1 MCVAMA
7 RRPLSSARESIGDRV
22 ARLAWTGR
30 VVPLLLLGAFA
41 GCGGSAPKPTGAQQA
56 SLAADNPAQEP
67 APPVPH
73 PSEQQIPESG
83 WSWLR
88 VATTEPGYFV
98 FLNDVPAR
106 FEDGEYARTPCE
118 VRVPKGVWS
127 VALSKQGRGDIE
139 REWSLAEDVDWRVE
153 TDPDPQSHAGSA
165 VYARVTQPLFRL
177 PVGSGE
183 LLRTLNSSS
192 READPFVTPDGLT
205 IWYVSNRP
213 EGQGVYSAAR
223 SSVYHH
229 FGTPTLLTL
238 SRGEEE
244 VASPC
249 QSADGLTVAYA
260 EPSRGRAWS
269 VTRASP
275 LAAFD
280 ERSPLNFDPDQRE
293 GWPSLQLSP
302 DGLRLYW
309 LRELNGETVTRAA
322 VRKDSTGKFGPAL
335 DYPLPGGHPCLSAD
349 GLRHYWVEDSRVMR
363 VRRGSLRDGF
373 GEAEELA
380 NLPGEELSLDR
391 ARRSWWISEDERWLY
406 VASAGD
412 LWVFRLA
419 DDPGWRTA
427 LIAKV
432 WDGKEKPK
440 PADPFE
446 IDSKMSFFTG
456 PSAESS
462 TPTMEVP
469 PYAEHF
475 AKLRDLLKAREVD
488 TAEALANEAA
498 DQPELKELQDLI
510 AWDLEL
516 VADCQHLI
524 ALAEARC
531 ANLEPGSPVRVGR
544 SQLAFEKLEAG
555 KLFLKSPTVTVE
567 KSLRELDSDD
577 LIRLAI
583 VDTKSMTDD
592 DARAVVAWLLS
603 CGGTPA
609 VTDLW
614 KRLAPKQ
621 FDEFQQRAAG
631 RLVRLAKIEIAA
643 KKPDVA
649 VPRLTEA
656 LSLAPDGPWADRA
669 RGARDSLFESPE
681 WKPIGSRTWTMN
693 EPGLFEAD
701 GSRAENSYIASTKT
715 YGSFE
720 LRMDWRVFGKTG
732 QGGIYF
738 HEPNTRRP
746 ARGAK
751 KVHLAN
757 DGDVD
762 DLDVYSTG
770 SLFGETAP
778 TKKVRPRTGEDEW
791 NTFVLR
797 VVKGRVSAWIND
809 EQVLETT
816 TGNSPD
822 TTGRVLLDGVAGGI
836 VYRDVLL
843 YEVSPTTDLT
853 AQPTR

>member
-1 MCVAMA
+1 MRDFVAALA
-7 RRPLSSARESIGDRV
+7 RNGC
-22 ARLAWTGR
+22 LAS
-30 VVPLLLLGAFA
+30 LLLLSAVA
-41 GCGGSAPKPTGAQQA
+41 GCGDSTSKENPAQQA
-56 SLAADNPAQEP
+56 SQAADNPSQEA

-73 PSEQQIPESG
+73 PSEQEIPESG
-83 WSWLR
+83 WSSLR
-88 VATTEPGYFV
+88 VTTTEPGYFV
-98 FLNDVPAR
+98 FLDDVPAR
-106 FEDGEYARTPCE
+106 FEDGEYAKTPCE

-127 VALSKQGRGDIE
+127 VALSKQGRGDVE

-153 TDPDPQSHAGSA
+153 ADPDPQSHVAAA

-177 PVGSGE
+177 PVGTGE

-192 READPFVTPDGLT
+192 READPCVTPDGLT
-205 IWYVSNRP
+205 MWYVSNRP

-260 EPSRGRAWS
+260 EAARGRAWS
-269 VTRASP
+269 VTRDSP
-275 LAAFD
+275 LGPF
-280 ERSPLNFDPDQRE
+280 ENRQPLNFDPDQRE
-293 GWPSLQLSP
+293 RWPSLQLSP

-309 LRELNGETVTRAA
+309 LRERDGQTVTRAA
-322 VRKDSTGKFGPAL
+322 VRKDSTGRFGQPL

-349 GLRHYWVEDSRVMR
+349 GLRHYWVEGSRIMR
-363 VRRGSLRDGF
+363 ARRGSLRDGF

-380 NLPGEELSLDR
+380 SLPSEELSLDP

-412 LWVFRLA
+412 LSVFRLA
-419 DDPGWRTA
+419 EDPGWRTA
-427 LIAKV
+427 LMAKI

-440 PADPFE
+440 PVDPFE
-446 IDSKMSFFTG
+446 IDPKMSFFTS

-462 TPTMEVP
+462 APTMEVP
-469 PYAEHF
+469 PYAEYS
-475 AKLRDLLKAREVD
+475 AKLRDLLKGRDLSA
-488 TAEALANEAA
+488 AEMLANEAA
-498 DQPELKELQDLI
+498 DRPELKDMQDLI
-510 AWDLEL
+510 AWDREL
-516 VADCQHLI
+516 VADCRHLV
-524 ALAEARC
+524 ALAEVRC
-531 ANLEPGSPVRVGR
+531 AGLEPGSPVRVGR
-544 SQLAFEKLEAG
+544 SQLAFEKLEDG
-555 KLFLKSPTVTVE
+555 KLFLKSPTGTVE
-567 KSLRELDSDD
+567 KSLQELDSDD

-583 VDTKSMTDD
+583 TDTKSMTDD

-614 KRLAPKQ
+614 KRLASEPYE
-621 FDEFQQRAAG
+621 EFQQRTAG
-631 RLVRLAKIEIAA
+631 RLVRLAEIEIAA
-643 KKPDVA
+643 GKFDLA
-649 VPRLTEA
+649 VPRLAEA
-656 LSLAPDGPWADRA
+656 LSLVPEGPWADRA
-669 RGARDSLFESPE
+669 HEARNSLFESPE
-681 WKPIGSRTWTMN
+681 WKPVGARDWAMN
-693 EPGLFEAD
+693 EPGLFAAD
-701 GSRAENSYIASTKT
+701 VSRAENSYIASTKT

-720 LRMDWRVFGKTG
+720 LRMDWRVLGKTG
-732 QGGIYF
+732 QGGVYF
-738 HEPNTRRP
+738 HEPNARRP

-757 DGDVD
+757 DGEVD

-778 TKKVRPRTGEDEW
+778 TKKVRPRTGELEW

-797 VVKGRVSAWIND
+797 VDKGRVSAWING
-809 EQVLETT
+809 ELVLETT

-836 VYRDVLL
+836 VYRNVLL
-843 YEVSPTTDLT
+843 YEVFPTTDSS
-853 AQPTR
+853 AQPAR

>member
-1 MCVAMA
+1 MRNV
-7 RRPLSSARESIGDRV
+7 V
-22 ARLAWTGR
+22 ARQGR
-30 VVPLLLLGAFA
+30 KGRFVSLLLLGAVA
-41 GCGGSAPKPTGAQQA
+41 GCGDSTSKQNPVQQA
-56 SLAADNPAQEP
+56 SKAADNPSQE
-67 APPVPH
+67 ATPPVPH
-73 PSEQQIPESG
+73 PTEVETPESG

-88 VATTEPGYFV
+88 VSTTEPGYFV
-98 FLNDVPAR
+98 FLNDIPAR

-127 VALSKQGRGDIE
+127 VALSKHGRGDIE

-153 TDPDPQSHAGSA
+153 TNPDPQSHVAAA

-192 READPFVTPDGLT
+192 READPCVTPDGLT

-260 EPSRGRAWS
+260 EPARGRAWS
-269 VTRASP
+269 VTRESP

-280 ERSPLNFDPDQRE
+280 VRKPLNFDPDQRE
-293 GWPSLQLSP
+293 RWPSLQLSP

-309 LRELNGETVTRAA
+309 LRDRDGQTVTRAA
-322 VRKDSTGKFGPAL
+322 VRKDSAGKFGAAL

-349 GLRHYWVEDSRVMR
+349 GLRHYWVEGSRVMR
-363 VRRGSLRDGF
+363 ARRGSLRDGF
-373 GEAEELA
+373 GAAEELA
-380 NLPGEELSLDR
+380 SFPSDELSLDP

-406 VASAGD
+406 VANAGD
-412 LWVFRLA
+412 LRVMRLVE
-419 DDPGWRTA
+419 DPGWRTS

-446 IDSKMSFFTG
+446 INPRMSFFTS
-456 PSAESS
+456 PSAEPATVSD
-462 TPTMEVP
+462 VP
-469 PYAEHF
+469 PYAELW
-475 AKLRDLLKAREVD
+475 AKLRDVLKARD
-488 TAEALANEAA
+488 LSKAETLVNEAA
-498 DQPELKELQDLI
+498 DRPELKAMQDLI
-510 AWDLEL
+510 AWDREL
-516 VADCQHLI
+516 VADCQHLV
-524 ALAEARC
+524 ALAEGRC
-531 ANLEPGSPVRVGR
+531 ANLEPGSPVRIGR
-544 SQLAFEKLEAG
+544 SQLPFEKWEDG
-555 KLFLKSPTVTVE
+555 KLFLKSPNGTVE
-567 KSLRELDSDD
+567 KPLLELDSDD
-577 LIRLAI
+577 LIRLA
-583 VDTKSMTDD
+583 VTDTKSMADED
-592 DARAVVAWLLS
+592 VRSVVAWLLS

-621 FDEFQQRAAG
+621 FDEFQQRTAG
-631 RLVRLAKIEIAA
+631 RLVRLAEIEIAA
-643 KKPDVA
+643 KRPDAA

-656 LSLAPDGPWADRA
+656 LSLTSDGPWAERA
-669 RGARDSLFESPE
+669 RDARNSLFESPG
-681 WKPIGSRTWTMN
+681 WKPIGARIWTMN
-693 EPGLFEAD
+693 EPGLFAAD
-701 GSRAENSYIASTKT
+701 GSRAENSHLASAKA

-732 QGGIYF
+732 QGGVYF
-738 HEPNTRRP
+738 QEPNTRRP

-757 DGDVD
+757 DGDMT
-762 DLDVYSTG
+762 DLDLYSTG

-778 TKKVRPRTGEDEW
+778 SKKVRLRTGNDDW
-791 NTFVLR
+791 NTFVLQ

-836 VYRDVLL
+836 IYRNVLL
-843 YEVSPTTDLT
+843 YEVSPTTDSSV
-853 AQPTR
+853 QPSR

>member
-1 MCVAMA
+1 MA
-7 RRPLSSARESIGDRV
+7 RRSLSSARKSMRDFV
-22 ARLAWTGR
+22 ARLARNGCF
-30 VVPLLLLGAFA
+30 VSLLLLSAVA
-41 GCGGSAPKPTGAQQA
+41 GCADSTSKQNSAQQA
-56 SLAADNPAQEP
+56 SKAADNPSQE
-67 APPVPH
+67 ATPPVPH
-73 PSEQQIPESG
+73 PTEVETPESG

-88 VATTEPGYFV
+88 VSTTEPGYFV
-98 FLNDVPAR
+98 FLDDVPAR

-127 VALSKQGRGDIE
+127 VALSKHGRGDIE

-153 TDPDPQSHAGSA
+153 TDPDPQSHVAAA

-192 READPFVTPDGLT
+192 READPCVTPDGLT

-260 EPSRGRAWS
+260 EPARGRAWS
-269 VTRASP
+269 VTRESP
-275 LAAFD
+275 LAPF
-280 ERSPLNFDPDQRE
+280 ENRQPLNFDPDQRE
-293 GWPSLQLSP
+293 RWPSLQLSP

-309 LRELNGETVTRAA
+309 LRELDGETITRAA
-322 VRKDSTGKFGPAL
+322 VRKNPSGRFAQPL

-349 GLRHYWVEDSRVMR
+349 GLRHYWVEGSRVMR
-363 VRRGSLRDGF
+363 ARRGSLRDGF
-373 GEAEELA
+373 GEGEELA
-380 NLPGEELSLDR
+380 NLPSEELSLDP

-412 LWVFRLA
+412 LWAIRLVE
-419 DDPGWRTA
+419 DPGWRTS
-427 LIAKV
+427 LMAKI

-440 PADPFE
+440 PVDPFE
-446 IDSKMSFFTG
+446 IDPKMSFFTG
-456 PSAESS
+456 PSVESS
-462 TPTMEVP
+462 APTMNVP

-475 AKLRDLLKAREVD
+475 AKLRDLLKGRNLSA
-488 TAEALANEAA
+488 AEMLANEAA
-498 DQPELKELQDLI
+498 DRPELKDMQDLI
-510 AWDLEL
+510 AWDRDL

-531 ANLEPGSPVRVGR
+531 AKLEPGSPVRVGR
-544 SQLAFEKLEAG
+544 SQLAFEKLEDG
-555 KLFLKSPTVTVE
+555 RLFLKSPTGTVE
-567 KSLRELDSDD
+567 KSLHELDSDD
-577 LIRLAI
+577 LIRLAA
-583 VDTKSMTDD
+583 VDTKSMTDE

-614 KRLAPKQ
+614 RRLASKPYA
-621 FDEFQQRAAG
+621 EFQQRMAG
-631 RLVRLAKIEIAA
+631 RLVRLAEIEIVAG
-643 KKPDVA
+643 KFDLA
-649 VPRLTEA
+649 VPRLAEA
-656 LSLAPDGPWADRA
+656 LSLAPEGPWADRA
-669 RGARDSLFESPE
+669 LKARNSLFESPE
-681 WKPIGSRTWTMN
+681 WKPVGARKWTMN
-693 EPGLFEAD
+693 EPGLFAAD
-701 GSRAENSYIASTKT
+701 GNRAENSYLASTKT

-720 LRMDWRVFGKTG
+720 LRMDWRVLGKTG
-732 QGGIYF
+732 QGGVYF

-778 TKKVRPRTGEDEW
+778 AKKVRPLTGKDEW

-797 VVKGRVSAWIND
+797 VVKGRVIAWING
-809 EQVLETT
+809 ERVLETT

-836 VYRDVLL
+836 VYRNVLL
-843 YEVSPTTDLT
+843 YEVSPTSDLS
-853 AQPTR
+853 ASPTR